1 MPLFP
6 PLRFCI
12 HPKGPLSSQT
22 KTNSVWTAEKGIRK
36 HLQLANEREILL
48 RHRSISDFSR
58 ILKFYARWVMMGTGG
73 QSAAD
78 LDIVPCQGLIG
89 RFGVPDWL
97 IRSHSEED
105 THWLPSNLL
114 PFIYSPIGSNSE
126 IKKIL
131 RNIKL

>member
-1 MPLFP
+1 
-6 PLRFCI
+6 
-12 HPKGPLSSQT
+12 
-22 KTNSVWTAEKGIRK
+22 
-36 HLQLANEREILL
+36 
-48 RHRSISDFSR
+48 
-58 ILKFYARWVMMGTGG
+58 MMGTGC
-73 QSAAD
+73 QSAAG

-97 IRSHSEED
+97 IRNHSEED

-114 PFIYSPIGSNSE
+114 PFIYSPIGSHSE